1 MSIYYFQYFYAINCD
16 KPNHRGKYKAT
27 EITNMIAIFSSIPYT
42 FTAALDV
49 TDTALS
55 LFSTITDLFEIATEN
70 DNYQELTRQLSDF
83 QHNLNSLFLRLDNST
98 FQKPLTGYVNTIDSC
113 ETAYLNFITDP
124 SNASRKKILKCSDI
138 MESVRYLG
146 KYLSGKTIFDELL
159 LFDLYK
165 NNDGICNGSAMESI
179 YKTLFA
185 DYVIGC
191 TVASLIVMLENGANT
206 KLYANEC

>member
-1 MSIYYFQYFYAINCD
+1 MSIYYFQYFYAVNCD

-27 EITNMIAIFSSIPYT
+27 EITNMIRISIFLVLAIFSSIPYT

-98 FQKPLTGYVNTIDSC
+98 FQKPLTGYVNTIDKF
-113 ETAYLNFITDP
+113 ET
-124 SNASRKKILKCSDI
+124 
-138 MESVRYLG
+138 V
-146 KYLSGKTIFDELL
+146 
-159 LFDLYK
+159 
-165 NNDGICNGSAMESI
+165 
-179 YKTLFA
+179 
-185 DYVIGC
+185 
-191 TVASLIVMLENGANT
+191 
-206 KLYANEC
+206 